1 MPSGKNSNSI
11 RLFLKTTYLFLINFG
26 FNPLK
31 IIEGFKGLRYY
42 IKDYRA
48 FNKKM
53 SHNGLFGTMH
63 MHPIFG
69 NRFQKG
75 GILSGHY
82 FHQDLYMARKIY
94 QARPKYHLDIGSRTD
109 GFVAHLAVFMEVE
122 VMDIRPLSDLVLN
135 IKYLQA
141 DLSDKS
147 FPIRDYTSSVSCL
160 HALEHFGLGRYGD
173 PIDPE
178 GYLTG
183 WNNIYACL
191 KPQGIFYFSTPIG
204 PQRIEFNAHR
214 VFSLRYLL
222 DLMEGKY
229 EIISFSYVD
238 DVGNLHENV
247 PLSTEAILNNL
258 GCQYGCGLFE
268 LRKI

>member
-1 MPSGKNSNSI
+1 MPSGRNSNNL
-11 RLFLKTTYLFLINFG
+11 RLFFKTTYLFLINFG

-31 IIEGFKGLRYY
+31 ITEGFKGLSYY
-42 IKDYRA
+42 IKDYRS
-48 FNKKM
+48 FTRKM
-53 SHNGLFGTMH
+53 VHNDPFTIIH
-63 MHPIFG
+63 KYPIFG

-94 QARPKYHLDIGSRTD
+94 SVKPNHHLDIGSRTD

-122 VMDIRPLSDLVLN
+122 VMDIRPLSGLVMN

-147 FPIRDYTSSVSCL
+147 FPIRDYTSSISCL

-173 PIDPE
+173 PIDPQ

-183 WNNIYACL
+183 WNNIYTCL

-222 DLMEGKY
+222 SLMEGKY
-229 EIISFSYVD
+229 EIVSFSYVD
-238 DVGNLHENV
+238 DVGNLHENATLV
-247 PLSTEAILNNL
+247 DDTIKNDF
-258 GCQYGCGLFE
+258 GCHYGCGLFQ

>member
-1 MPSGKNSNSI
+1 MPSERKSNSI
-11 RLFLKTTYLFLINFG
+11 RVFFKTTYLFLINFG

-31 IIEGFKGLRYY
+31 IVEGFKGLRYY
-42 IKDYRA
+42 VKDYRA
-48 FNKKM
+48 FNRKM
-53 SHNGLFGTMH
+53 RVSLQFGAMQ
-63 MHPIFG
+63 MYPIFG

-94 QARPKYHLDIGSRTD
+94 VAKPLHHLDIGSRTD

-122 VMDIRPLSDLVLN
+122 VMDIRPLSGLVLN
-135 IKYLQA
+135 IKYLKA
-141 DLSDKS
+141 DLSDKA
-147 FPIRDYTSSVSCL
+147 FPLREYTSSVSCL

-191 KPQGIFYFSTPIG
+191 KSRGIFYFSTPIG

-214 VFSLRYLL
+214 VFSMKYLL
-222 DLMEGKY
+222 EMIAGKY

-238 DVGNLHENV
+238 DVGNLHENA
-247 PLSTEAILNNL
+247 PLSEDMILNNF